1 MTAGYRCEVDAGEL
15 VIHDVENGTERWR
28 GKVAGYA
35 VVEALPIAG
44 SPDCV
49 VLLDPSAGP
58 KVFSNLVR
66 VRPNGEVAW
75 RASTPES
82 SAPDAYVEARFE
94 EGRLVASSWSGFRCV
109 VDLDDGSVERST
121 WVK

>member
-1 MTAGYRCEVDAGEL
+1 
-15 VIHDVENGTERWR
+15 
-28 GKVAGYA
+28 

-49 VLLDPSAGP
+49 VVLDPSAGP

-66 VRPNGEVAW
+66 VCPDGEVAW
-75 RASTPES
+75 RAATPES

-94 EGRLVASSWSGFRCV
+94 EGRLIATSWSGFRCV
-109 VDLDDGSVERST
+109 VDPEDGSVDRVG
-121 WVK
+121 WAK